1 MRFFCGGEQYTE
13 YTGQWIMRYL
23 EMKSVVERESEE
35 NDYAVKRAKMRP
47 GSISSNN
54 YAVKRTKM
62 RPGSIS
68 GK

>member
-1 MRFFCGGEQYTE
+1 MRFFCGGEQYSE

-47 GSISSNN
+47 GSI
-54 YAVKRTKM
+54 
-62 RPGSIS
+62 PG
-68 GK
+68 K